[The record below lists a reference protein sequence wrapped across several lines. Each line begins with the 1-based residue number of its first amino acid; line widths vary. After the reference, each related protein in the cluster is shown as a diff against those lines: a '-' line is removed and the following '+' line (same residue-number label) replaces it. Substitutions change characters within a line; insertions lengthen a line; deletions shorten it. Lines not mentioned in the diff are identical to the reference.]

1 LLTGVLRNLK
11 KSKLKTT
18 IHYLVVGDLL
28 GNNANLYHPTYFTTI
43 EEAFACWEKEYKYRD
58 KKDGYDAKHK
68 VPFRVQQVITNNL
81 WDING
86 ETLVTVVKKDKFSL
100 ISWFEQFKKK

>member
-1 LLTGVLRNLK
+1 MPIRIIRHILLL
-11 KSKLKTT
+11 
-18 IHYLVVGDLL
+18 
-28 GNNANLYHPTYFTTI
+28 
-43 EEAFACWEKEYKYRD
+43 EEAFACWEKSISTEI
-58 KKDGYDAKHK
+58 KKDGYDAKWHK

-100 ISWFEQFKKK
+100 ISWFEQFKKNKYGSR

>member
-1 LLTGVLRNLK
+1 
-11 KSKLKTT
+11 
-18 IHYLVVGDLL
+18 
-28 GNNANLYHPTYFTTI
+28 LYHPTYFTTI
-43 EEAFACWEKEYKYRD
+43 EALLAEKEYKYRD
-58 KKDGYDAKHK
+58 KKRWYDAKWHK

-100 ISWFEQFKKK
+100 ISWFEQSK

>member
-28 GNNANLYHPTYFTTI
+28 GNNANSYHPTYFTTI
-43 EEAFACWEKEYKYRD
+43 EEALLAGKKSISTEI
-58 KKDGYDAKHK
+58 KKDGYDAKWHK

-86 ETLVTVVKKDKFSL
+86 ETLVTVVKKDKFFNQL
-100 ISWFEQFKKK
+100 V

>member
-1 LLTGVLRNLK
+1 MN
-11 KSKLKTT
+11 
-18 IHYLVVGDLL
+18 
-28 GNNANLYHPTYFTTI
+28 F
-43 EEAFACWEKEYKYRD
+43 
-58 KKDGYDAKHK
+58 DAKWHK

-100 ISWFEQFKKK
+100 ISWFEQFKKNKYGSR

>member
-1 LLTGVLRNLK
+1 MGTMLSGIKFHL
-11 KSKLKTT
+11 
-18 IHYLVVGDLL
+18 
-28 GNNANLYHPTYFTTI
+28 
-43 EEAFACWEKEYKYRD
+43 E
-58 KKDGYDAKHK
+58 
-68 VPFRVQQVITNNL
+68 VQQVITNNL

>member
-1 LLTGVLRNLK
+1 MPIRIIRHILLLLK
-11 KSKLKTT
+11 K
-18 IHYLVVGDLL
+18 LL
-28 GNNANLYHPTYFTTI
+28 LAGKSISTEI
-43 EEAFACWEKEYKYRD
+43 
-58 KKDGYDAKHK
+58 KDGFDAKWHK

-100 ISWFEQFKKK
+100 ISWFEQFKKNKYGSR

>member
-1 LLTGVLRNLK
+1 
-11 KSKLKTT
+11 
-18 IHYLVVGDLL
+18 LL
-28 GNNANLYHPTYFTTI
+28 G
-43 EEAFACWEKEYKYRD
+43 KEYKYRD
-58 KKDGYDAKHK
+58 KRWYDAKWHK

-100 ISWFEQFKKK
+100 ISWFEQFKIADKLGTIQRNGVR

>member
-1 LLTGVLRNLK
+1 M
-11 KSKLKTT
+11 
-18 IHYLVVGDLL
+18 D
-28 GNNANLYHPTYFTTI
+28 F
-43 EEAFACWEKEYKYRD
+43 
-58 KKDGYDAKHK
+58 DAKWHK

>member
-1 LLTGVLRNLK
+1 MPIRIIRHILLLLK
-11 KSKLKTT
+11 K
-18 IHYLVVGDLL
+18 LL
-28 GNNANLYHPTYFTTI
+28 LAGKKSISTEI
-43 EEAFACWEKEYKYRD
+43 
-58 KKDGYDAKHK
+58 KKDFDAKWHK

-100 ISWFEQFKKK
+100 ISWFEQFKKNKYGSR

>member
-1 LLTGVLRNLK
+1 MP
-11 KSKLKTT
+11 
-18 IHYLVVGDLL
+18 IH
-28 GNNANLYHPTYFTTI
+28 HPTYFTTI
-43 EEAFACWEKEYKYRD
+43 EEALLAGKKSISTEI
-58 KKDGYDAKHK
+58 KKDGYDAKWHK

-100 ISWFEQFKKK
+100 ISWFEQFKKNKYGSR

>member
-1 LLTGVLRNLK
+1 MPIRIIRHILLLLK
-11 KSKLKTT
+11 K
-18 IHYLVVGDLL
+18 LL
-28 GNNANLYHPTYFTTI
+28 LAG
-43 EEAFACWEKEYKYRD
+43 
-58 KKDGYDAKHK
+58 KKSISTEIKMDFDAKWHK

-100 ISWFEQFKKK
+100 ISWFEQFKKNKYGSR

>member
-1 LLTGVLRNLK
+1 MGTMLSG
-11 KSKLKTT
+11 
-18 IHYLVVGDLL
+18 
-28 GNNANLYHPTYFTTI
+28 
-43 EEAFACWEKEYKYRD
+43 
-58 KKDGYDAKHK
+58 